1 MIQTILRKRL
11 KGSDNKLEESA
22 LRILSF
28 REHSERELFNKLRQ
42 RGFEVEKILKLLERL
57 KKTGV
62 LDDRRFAVSYA
73 RWRRKKLYG
82 NRRIYTELLNKGV
95 DRELIEEAIEII
107 SHEMGEEV
115 AARELAKKK
124 GTSGEKLFRF
134 LLQRGFSVE
143 IAREVAEDEDI

>member
-1 MIQTILRKRL
+1 MIQTNLRKRL
-11 KGSDNKLEESA
+11 KGSDSKLEESA

-42 RGFEVEKILKLLERL
+42 RGFEAEKIMKLIHRL
-57 KKTGV
+57 KDTGV
-62 LDDRRFAVSYA
+62 LDDRRFAVAYA

-82 NRRIYTELLNKGV
+82 DRKIYSELLNKGV
-95 DRELIEEAIEII
+95 DRDIIDEAMEVV
-107 SHEMGEEV
+107 SAEMGEKE
-115 AARELAKKK
+115 AAMTLARKK
-124 GTSGEKLFRF
+124 GSKGEKLFRF